1 MARGDVVVTVE
12 FQVFKGS
19 GNPEPA
25 RHGRGFSSR
34 YTRLADDDYV
44 AAAHR
49 PADQHHFQ
57 FDRSLRRQIARS
69 KKKYAGRT
77 DVARH
82 QGNRKVFG
90 SAVDTAQAQG
100 KAQTRARVLA
110 LLRKDANR
118 MGRNAGKAPH
128 RIERPQR
135 HNAQRRH
142 ARRTVCR
149 RSGDGSEP
157 GHGGNGL
164 RPQRSWPRGVFL
176 FLPDSL
182 TGCVHLAL
190 GGG

>member
-57 FDRSLRRQIARS
+57 FDRSLRRQIART

-77 DVARH
+77 DVARP
-82 QGNRKVFG
+82 QGNRKVSG
-90 SAVDTAQAQG
+90 SAVDTAQRRGRRRLARGYSRCSG
-100 KAQTRARVLA
+100 KTPTAWVGTRAKRRTGLS
-110 LLRKDANR
+110 
-118 MGRNAGKAPH
+118 GRNGITRSAGTRGAP
-128 RIERPQR
+128 I
-135 HNAQRRH
+135 AG
-142 ARRTVCR
+142 AVAMAA
-149 RSGDGSEP
+149 SP
-157 GHGGNGL
+157 GTAGTACGPNGAG
-164 RPQRSWPRGVFL
+164 RAGYSSSFL
-176 FLPDSL
+176 
-182 TGCVHLAL
+182 TA
-190 GGG
+190 